1 MLKLLRSNGT
11 LSDLPRIAGLFIL
24 FLGAWCCFASLCYA
38 SENEVSLRFQGGV
51 APYEKIE
58 WVWSERDGFGSLGV
72 TRTHAG
78 QLGSI
83 AVVALRGQGAL
94 VAAASELRRCLALP
108 HLPATAS
115 QPLLTLTTELEEE
128 AEEQQT
134 ALDASGAAADCLRAI
149 VLREAGD
156 GFLVRPYEHPF
167 WVEGEFGTL
176 RTNSDLP
183 AELWVDGRRTGRITP
198 VSGLRLEAGPHTL
211 SWRAIAVDWQRTESV
226 VVEAQ
231 RTVTLNVYLEP
242 AR

>member
-1 MLKLLRSNGT
+1 MLKLLRSHAT
-11 LSDLPRIAGLFIL
+11 LPDLPRNALAFIT
-24 FLGAWCCFASLCYA
+24 FLTATFVVSSVCFA
-38 SENEVSLRFQGGV
+38 SENEVSLRFEGGV

-78 QLGSI
+78 QLGSN

-94 VAAASELRRCLALP
+94 SAAALELRGCLSLP
-108 HLPATAS
+108 HLPATAGG
-115 QPLLTLTTELEEE
+115 PILTLTTELVEE
-128 AEEQQT
+128 AEEEQT
-134 ALDASGAAADCLRAI
+134 ALAASGAAADCLRAI
-149 VLREAGD
+149 VLREAGE
-156 GFLVRPYEHPF
+156 GFLARPYEHPF

-176 RTNSDLP
+176 RTNADLP

-211 SWRAIAVDWQRTESV
+211 SWGAIAVDWRRTEGI
-226 VVEAQ
+226 VVEAG

-242 AR
+242 SL

>member
-24 FLGAWCCFASLCYA
+24 FFAASCCASSICYA
-38 SENEVSLRFQGGV
+38 SENEVSLRLEGGV

-58 WVWSERDGFGSLGV
+58 WVWSERDGFGSIGV

-78 QLGSI
+78 QLGSV

-94 VAAASELRRCLALP
+94 AEAAAELRGCLSLP
-108 HLPATAS
+108 QSPAVAQ
-115 QPLLTLTTELEEE
+115 QPRLTLTTELAEE

-134 ALDASGAAADCLRAI
+134 ALGASGRAADCMRAI

-156 GFLVRPYEHPF
+156 GFLMRPYDHPF

-183 AELWVDGRRTGRITP
+183 ATLWVDGRNTGRVTP

-211 SWRAIAVDWQRTESV
+211 LWRALAVDWQRTESI
-226 VVEAQ
+226 VVEAK

-242 AR
+242 AL

>member
-1 MLKLLRSNGT
+1 M
-11 LSDLPRIAGLFIL
+11 
-24 FLGAWCCFASLCYA
+24 
-38 SENEVSLRFQGGV
+38 
-51 APYEKIE
+51 
-58 WVWSERDGFGSLGV
+58 

-94 VAAASELRRCLALP
+94 AAAAAELRGCLSLP
-108 HLPATAS
+108 HALAVAK
-115 QPLLTLTTELEEE
+115 QPMLTLTTELAEE
-128 AEEQQT
+128 AEEEQT

-149 VLREAGD
+149 VIREAGD
-156 GFLVRPYEHPF
+156 GFLVRSYDHPF

-183 AELWVDGRRTGRITP
+183 ATLWVDGRNTGRVTP

-211 SWRAIAVDWQRTESV
+211 SWRAVAVDWQRTESV
-226 VVEAQ
+226 VVEAR
-231 RTVTLNVYLEP
+231 RTVTLNVFLEP